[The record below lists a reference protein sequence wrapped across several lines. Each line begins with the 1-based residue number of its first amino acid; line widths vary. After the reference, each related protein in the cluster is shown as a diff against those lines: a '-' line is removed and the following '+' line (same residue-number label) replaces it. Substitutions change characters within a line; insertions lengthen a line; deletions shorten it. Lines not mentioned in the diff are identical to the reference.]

1 MKSKIR
7 RIFILLFT
15 AITTASFC
23 QKKTEEKMEWLTTRT
38 EYEGLPLYLR
48 IPNYKN
54 IWEYKSKYPEL
65 INITH
70 EFESAKDNG
79 LPTSDYNKSIMDFD
93 LEITN
98 IFQDQENCGIIFLVE
113 TYGGE
118 RNYWFYAEDSKAV
131 SKLFDELKSKHP
143 DKKIKLD
150 CQNNSDWGFTK
161 DYPIQL
167 YKNQ

>member
-7 RIFILLFT
+7 KIFILLFVT
-15 AITTASFC
+15 ITTASFC
-23 QKKTEEKMEWLTTRT
+23 QNKTIEKMEWLTTRT

-54 IWEYKSKYPEL
+54 IWEYKSKYPVL
-65 INITH
+65 ISITL
-70 EFESAKDNG
+70 EFESIKDNG
-79 LPTSDYNKSIMDFD
+79 LPTSDYNKSLMDFD
-93 LEITN
+93 LEVIN
-98 IFQDQENCGIIFLVE
+98 IFEGENCGIIFLIE

-118 RNYWFYAEDSKAV
+118 RNYWFYGEDSKTI
-131 SKLFDELKSKHP
+131 SNLFNELKSKYS

-150 CQNNSDWGFTK
+150 YQNNADWSFIN
-161 DYPIQL
+161 DYPVQL

>member
-1 MKSKIR
+1 
-7 RIFILLFT
+7 
-15 AITTASFC
+15 
-23 QKKTEEKMEWLTTRT
+23 MEWQTTRT

-54 IWEYKSKYPEL
+54 IWEYKSKYTEL

-70 EFESAKDNG
+70 EFESTKDNG

-93 LEITN
+93 LEVIN
-98 IFQDQENCGIIFLVE
+98 IFEDEENCGIIFLVE
-113 TYGGE
+113 TCGGE
-118 RNYWFYAEDSKAV
+118 RNYWFYGEDSKAI
-131 SKLFDELKSKHP
+131 SKLFDELKSKYP

-150 CQNNSDWGFTK
+150 CQNNTDWSFLK

-167 YKNQ
+167 YKNL

>member
-7 RIFILLFT
+7 RIYILFFIT
-15 AITTASFC
+15 ITTASFS
-23 QKKTEEKMEWLTTRT
+23 QNKTIEKMEWLTTQT

-54 IWEYKSKYPEL
+54 IWEYKSRYPEL
-65 INITH
+65 ISITH
-70 EFESAKDNG
+70 EFESTKDNG
-79 LPTSDYNKSIMDFD
+79 LPTSGYNKSLMDFD
-93 LEITN
+93 FDVVN
-98 IFQDQENCGIIFLVE
+98 IFQGENSGIIFLVK

-118 RNYWFYAEDSKAV
+118 RNYWFYGEDSKAI
-131 SKLFDELKSKHP
+131 SKLFNELKSKYP

-150 CQNNSDWGFTK
+150 CQNNSDWSFIK
-161 DYPIQL
+161 DYPVQL